1 MSALAILRRD
11 LNRYRRNPVRTALLF
26 AMPLVMAAIFAA
38 VFGGG
43 VDDITIKVLLWDE
56 DDSLIS
62 LLASGAANADKGG
75 QQLDIVPVDEEG
87 LALMDKGEASAL
99 IHIPA
104 GFTDDFLAGVPTT
117 IEVVKNPSERFLP
130 QVVEEGVG
138 IGGAVLSAASRIL
151 RPELEQIKTL
161 MDSESFPADLAV
173 GSLSSGINARFRG
186 LERFLFPPVIKL
198 ERVNLLS
205 GDEEEVE
212 GVGILSYFLPGLAV
226 MGVLFLAQ
234 SATRDILRDRESG
247 LLRHLLTAP
256 VSPGDYLLGKCLS
269 VIMVTAAG
277 FALLVA
283 IGMAMGVSWGPPAA
297 ATILVLA
304 TAVAA
309 SGTLLLIMSLVG
321 SERQGDTLT
330 TIVIIGWSML
340 GGAFI
345 PLDQM
350 PSFVKPLSAATLV
363 YWSTDG
369 FNTLILRSGEL
380 GDILLNLVVLFGA
393 GFVFLV
399 TGAMILGRR
408 IRKGVV

>member
-173 GSLSSGINARFRG
+173 GSLSSGINARLRG

-198 ERVNLLS
+198 ERVTLLS
-205 GDEEEVE
+205 DDEEEVE

-393 GFVFLV
+393 GSVFLV
-399 TGAMILGRR
+399 AGAMILGRR
-408 IRKGVV
+408 IRRGVV

>member
-11 LNRYRRNPVRTALLF
+11 LNRYLR
-26 AMPLVMAAIFAA
+26 
-38 VFGGG
+38 
-43 VDDITIKVLLWDE
+43 

-62 LLASGAANADKGG
+62 LLASGAANADQGG
-75 QQLDIVPVDEEG
+75 QQLDIVPVGVEG

-104 GFTDDFLAGVPTT
+104 GFTSDFLAGVPTT

-138 IGGAVLSAASRIL
+138 IGGAVLSVASRVL
-151 RPELEQIKTL
+151 RPELEQIKALT
-161 MDSESFPADLAV
+161 DTEGFPTDLAV
-173 GSLSSGINARFRG
+173 GGLSSGINARLRG

-198 ERVNLLS
+198 ERVTLLS
-205 GDEEEVE
+205 DDEEEVE
-212 GVGILSYFLPGLAV
+212 GMGILSYFLPGLAV

-283 IGMAMGVSWGPPAA
+283 IGMTMGVSWGPPAA

-350 PSFVKPLSAATLV
+350 PSFVKPLSASTLV

-393 GFVFLV
+393 GSVFLV
-399 TGAMILGRR
+399 AGAMILGRR
-408 IRKGVV
+408 IRRGVV

>member
-11 LNRYRRNPVRTALLF
+11 LNRYRRNPLRTALLF
-26 AMPLVMAAIFAA
+26 AMPLVMATILAT

-43 VDDITIKVLLWDE
+43 VDDISIKVLLWDE

-62 LLASGAANADKGG
+62 FLASGAANADQGG
-75 QQLDIVPVDEEG
+75 QQLDIVPVGEEG

-104 GFTDDFLAGVPTT
+104 GFTSDYLAGVPTT

-138 IGGAVLSAASRIL
+138 IGGAVLSAASRVL

-161 MDSESFPADLAV
+161 MDSESFPTDLAV
-173 GSLSSGINARFRG
+173 GGLSSGINARLRG
-186 LERFLFPPVIKL
+186 VERFLFPPVIKL
-198 ERVNLLS
+198 ERVTLS
-205 GDEEEVE
+205 SDDEEEVK
-212 GVGILSYFLPGLAV
+212 GVGIFSYFLPGLAV

-269 VIMVTAAG
+269 VIMVTTVG
-277 FALLVA
+277 FILLVV
-283 IGMAMGVSWGPPAA
+283 IGIAMGVSWGPPAA
-297 ATILVLA
+297 AAILVLA

-321 SERQGDTLT
+321 SERQGDALT

-350 PSFVKPLSAATLV
+350 PSFVKPLSASTLV

-369 FNTLILRSGEL
+369 FNTLILRGGEL

-393 GFVFLV
+393 GSVFLV
-399 TGAMILGRR
+399 AGAMILGRR
-408 IRKGVV
+408 IRRGVV